1 MNYLT
6 SKYKILSFVSFLLLV
21 PAFSGLAQTP
31 VSPTY
36 AEKLGWKKGDRV
48 LILHIDDAGMSYD
61 SNVGTI
67 KALEEGVANSVSVM
81 MPCPWVPAFV
91 KYLKQKPQTDAGLHL
106 TLTSEWQNYRW
117 GPLTGQQS
125 APGLVDTEGAL
136 WPSVNDV
143 TKNAS
148 PDEVEAEIRAQLERA
163 RKMGFQPTHLDS
175 HMGTL
180 FAHPGFTERY
190 IKVGIQERIPVML
203 PAGHN
208 TLLIQEMEE
217 EAKARLIKEG
227 KWKEGMAIPTLAG
240 AAEIRQ
246 IGQTVWNA
254 GLPVL
259 DDLHNTSY
267 GWTLPTNVPPTDEN
281 LPQLKVKNYIAGIK
295 SLKPG
300 VTMMIMHC
308 TEPTEIFSQFS
319 NSGPTRKG
327 DLLAMLD
334 PSVRKALQE
343 ERIILTTWRELKE
356 RRDKVTA
363 QPTDKT
369 KNNSGK
375 KASVK

>member
-1 MNYLT
+1 MNYF
-6 SKYKILSFVSFLLLV
+6 SGRHPFFILLFFLLFF
-21 PAFSGLAQTP
+21 PAIWGLAQTQ
-31 VSPTY
+31 VNPTY

-125 APGLVDTEGAL
+125 APGLADTEGAL

-143 TKNAS
+143 TSHAS
-148 PDEVEAEIRAQLERA
+148 PDEVEAEIRAQLARA
-163 RKMGFQPTHLDS
+163 RKMGFNPTHLDS

-180 FAHPGFTERY
+180 FAHPDFIQRY

-203 PAGHN
+203 PGGHN
-208 TLLIQEMEE
+208 TLLIQQMQE
-217 EAKARLIKEG
+217 EAKARLVKEG
-227 KWKEGMAIPTLAG
+227 KWKEGMPLPTLAT
-240 AAEIRQ
+240 EIRQ

-267 GWTLPTNVPPTDEN
+267 GWNLPANVPPTDEN
-281 LPQLKVKNYIAGIK
+281 LRQLKVKNYIAAIK

-308 TEPTEIFSQFS
+308 TDPTEIFPQFS

-334 PSVRKALQE
+334 PAVRKALQE

-356 RRDKVTA
+356 RRDKVATPSA
-363 QPTDKT
+363 EKT
-369 KNNSGK
+369 KSNSGK
-375 KASVK
+375 KASLK